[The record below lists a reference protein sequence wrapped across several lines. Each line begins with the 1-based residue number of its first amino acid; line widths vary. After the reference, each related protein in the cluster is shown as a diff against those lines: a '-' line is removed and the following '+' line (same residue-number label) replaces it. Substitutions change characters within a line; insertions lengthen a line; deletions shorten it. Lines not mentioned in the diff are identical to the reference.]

1 MQIRLERLPESA
13 VLRNRGC
20 GINYLQRRN
29 KLRFDEVPEDAWFLR
44 ERLSD
49 KIAIDISWSQLEPE
63 EGKFLWDHP

>member
-1 MQIRLERLPESA
+1 MQIRLERLPDSA

-49 KIAIDISWSQLEPE
+49 KIAIDIS
-63 EGKFLWDHP
+63 